1 MWSVIQR
8 IQGQVG
14 LELSS
19 SHDLTLSVS
28 IEPGKPNKKDYFLQE
43 PWRSLMAAKVR
54 SRGRSSH
61 TSSDY
66 LVSLSQ
72 TKVGNEAR
80 LVITFLLVI
89 MSAMVVMVTLS
100 AAA

>member
-28 IEPGKPNKKDYFLQE
+28 IEPGKPNKDYFLQE